1 MRHNFSNLWNRHLL
15 LPTLESTPPELWND
29 PGDILHDLARDATGF
44 DYVRDKPPR
53 YPRDQPRLH
62 ILLLGEDKY
71 ESLVAQEPGRT
82 QTKELPD
89 VNHLCAD
96 ARCHHLFT
104 RHRQPTNI
112 IDYVKKHGHL
122 G

>member
-1 MRHNFSNLWNRHLL
+1 MRYNFSNLWNCHLL
-15 LPTLESTPPELWND
+15 LPTLKSTPTELWND
-29 PGDILHDLARDATGF
+29 PGDILHDLVRDAAGF

-53 YPRDQPRLH
+53 HPRDQPRLH

-82 QTKELPD
+82 QTKELLD
-89 VNHLCAD
+89 VNHICTD
-96 ARCHHLFT
+96 ARCHHLSS
-104 RHRQPTNI
+104 RDRQPADTI
-112 IDYVKKHGHL
+112 YYVEKHGHL